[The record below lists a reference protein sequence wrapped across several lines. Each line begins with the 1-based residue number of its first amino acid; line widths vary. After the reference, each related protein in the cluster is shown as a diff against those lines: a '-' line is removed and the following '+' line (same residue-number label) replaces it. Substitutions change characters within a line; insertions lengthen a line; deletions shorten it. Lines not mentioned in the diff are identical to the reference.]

1 MAGEDILGS
10 TNEEVV
16 SVLSTFTASGGM
28 FASLN
33 LLQAFNPQLCLKWSI
48 LMCLDIRFLWL
59 LDQLS
64 ILKVALQTIHVD
76 GGSPSY
82 RSFGQ
87 NIIKICLFAMGDEDC
102 LIFTPFSEDSRGTS
116 LVLIVSGLV
125 IQTRI

>member
-1 MAGEDILGS
+1 MAGEDIQGS

-16 SVLSTFTASGGM
+16 SVLSTFTASGGL

-64 ILKVALQTIHVD
+64 ILKVALQTIQVY

-82 RSFGQ
+82 RSSGQ
-87 NIIKICLFAMGDEDC
+87 III
-102 LIFTPFSEDSRGTS
+102 
-116 LVLIVSGLV
+116 
-125 IQTRI
+125 